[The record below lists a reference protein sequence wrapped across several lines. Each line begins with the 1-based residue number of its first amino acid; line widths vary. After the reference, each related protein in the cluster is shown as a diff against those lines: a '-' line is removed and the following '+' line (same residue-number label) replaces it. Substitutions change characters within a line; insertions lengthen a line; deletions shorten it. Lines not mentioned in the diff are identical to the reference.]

1 MGESSWRARD
11 EWVGSQVEDLF
22 VMINL
27 DHGKYVS
34 LNATANHVWQMLATP
49 HTESEI
55 VASLTENFAVDED
68 KARDSVGR
76 LLQELESKNLIA
88 RAA

>member
-1 MGESSWRARD
+1 MSESSWRARD

-49 HTESEI
+49 HTETQI
-55 VASLTENFAVDED
+55 VDSLVENFDVEPD

-76 LLQELESKNLIA
+76 LLQDLEAKNLIA
-88 RAA
+88 KAD